1 MHDLHGANVIDL
13 RSRRGLLPGGTHGAM
28 PAALPA
34 EAIAEPSVESPAR
47 SPAEPQATPPVLLP
61 AWPGRRFVDLVAES
75 VREVAIRDGHAIF
88 QLMAHAVVQHLA
100 AGARTRDRGESV
112 DAALDGVLSL
122 ISQELQRQVSRPGA
136 LPNPLA

>member
-13 RSRRGLLPGGTHGAM
+13 RSRRGLSPGGTRCAM
-28 PAALPA
+28 PDAPPA
-34 EAIAEPSVESPAR
+34 EAPVEPPVERPTGSPAD
-47 SPAEPQATPPVLLP
+47 PQVLLP